1 MMNARVPRRVAFGI
15 LVFCLF
21 SLPGCKKESDRAT
34 WDIDVLA
41 PLLRTTFTI
50 RDLLADSLITTDP
63 SGALTLSYHG
73 ELFNV
78 DLDTLLL
85 APDTSFNYDYA
96 LPAPGPL
103 NFPAGINFFSEDD
116 VQEFDLGDVALRRLI
131 LREGR
136 LELAM
141 TNMVSSVIYGSISL
155 PGAAFP
161 NGISVLNTSVGAGT
175 PANPAYNTAVRDLAG
190 TSLDL
195 RGPQFNT
202 VNTMRTILAAQL
214 DPNGQGADVTDHDS
228 LLIRVRYTGLV
239 PQYAKGYFGQR
250 VVEAGPD
257 TNRLE
262 LFDAI
267 VGGTLDLDVA
277 TLRLT
282 VENGFGADLQVRMR
296 HLGAINTRTGSTVD
310 LTHSIFQG
318 PINVSRALD
327 LGSSFV
333 PSFYSTV
340 IDATNSNIDLFLE
353 NMPDRIGY
361 EMDLHLNPLGDISN
375 GNDFLY
381 YESKL
386 KAGLELDVPLRLIA
400 NELTLQTTS
409 TPDLPGS
416 AEGHALRSG
425 VLKLFVTNGFPMDAR
440 IVLEVVDASGNVVG
454 SIPVDGTVNSG
465 ILGANGLV
473 SQRTESVLTAT
484 LDAAMVDLLYQD
496 TRIRTRVSFTTI
508 DQTQHLRILDS
519 YKLDLQITL
528 AANYMVNGDQ

>member
-1 MMNARVPRRVAFGI
+1 M
-15 LVFCLF
+15 C
-21 SLPGCKKESDRAT
+21 
-34 WDIDVLA
+34 
-41 PLLRTTFTI
+41 I
-50 RDLLADSLITTDP
+50 RDS
-63 SGALTLSYHG
+63 
-73 ELFNV
+73 
-78 DLDTLLL
+78 
-85 APDTSFNYDYA
+85 
-96 LPAPGPL
+96 
-103 NFPAGINFFSEDD
+103 
-116 VQEFDLGDVALRRLI
+116 
-131 LREGR
+131 
-136 LELAM
+136 
-141 TNMVSSVIYGSISL
+141 
-155 PGAAFP
+155 
-161 NGISVLNTSVGAGT
+161 
-175 PANPAYNTAVRDLAG
+175 
-190 TSLDL
+190 
-195 RGPQFNT
+195 
-202 VNTMRTILAAQL
+202 
-214 DPNGQGADVTDHDS
+214 
-228 LLIRVRYTGLV
+228 
-239 PQYAKGYFGQR
+239 
-250 VVEAGPD
+250 
-257 TNRLE
+257 
-262 LFDAI
+262 
-267 VGGTLDLDVA
+267 
-277 TLRLT
+277 
-282 VENGFGADLQVRMR
+282 
-296 HLGAINTRTGSTVD
+296 
-310 LTHSIFQG
+310 HSIFQG